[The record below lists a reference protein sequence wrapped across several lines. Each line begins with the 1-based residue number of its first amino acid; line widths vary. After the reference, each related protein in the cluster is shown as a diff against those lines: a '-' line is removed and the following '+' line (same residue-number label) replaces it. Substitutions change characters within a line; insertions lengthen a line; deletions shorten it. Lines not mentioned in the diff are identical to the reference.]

1 MRVLQRGEAVAR
13 LSQIERHGE
22 KLTAVWLGPLPSFEP
37 GEQLEPWV
45 LESEDGFRRE
55 EGIWLHRIWERGEN
69 RARVELGSEEQAPPW
84 RRSAPEPKPADV
96 GEHPSRP
103 PRILVVDDD
112 EDTRATVGEA
122 LQAEG
127 FEVELASTGRE
138 ALDKAPAFAPD
149 VAIVDLIMPEMSGQ
163 EVCLAMRR
171 HPKLRGTRILVLSA
185 AEDTRLAAAESDAD
199 GALIKPFALTLLT
212 SEVRRLLGA

>member
-1 MRVLQRGEAVAR
+1 VRVLQRGEPVAR
-13 LSQIERHGE
+13 LSEIERRGD
-22 KLTAVWLGPLPSFEP
+22 KLTALWLGPLPSFEP

-84 RRSAPEPKPADV
+84 RRSTSEPKPQDV
-96 GEHPSRP
+96 GERPSRP
-103 PRILVVDDD
+103 PRVLVVDDD
-112 EDTRATVGEA
+112 EETRATVGEA
-122 LQAEG
+122 LDAEG
-127 FEVELASTGRE
+127 MEIELAASGKE
-138 ALDKAPAFAPD
+138 ALDKAPGFAPD

-171 HPKLRGTRILVLSA
+171 HPKLRSTRILVLSA

-199 GALIKPFALTLLT
+199 GALIKPFALSLLT